1 MTLTNQTT
9 AYQRQLTAF
18 LLLLIATIALF
29 FSPDAAAAAGLEEGT
44 NILKEGSKQ
53 FYALLGAAALAYILY
68 EAARAYLNLTSW
80 GNVFVAAL
88 KAGAAAGLVALG
100 KYLWDTYKFT
110 GF

>member
-9 AYQRQLTAF
+9 VYQRQLTAF
-18 LLLLIATIALF
+18 LVLFVATIAFF
-29 FSPDAAAAAGLEEGT
+29 FSPDAAAAAGLDEGAP
-44 NILKEGSKQ
+44 ILKEGSKH
-53 FYALLGAAALAYILY
+53 FYALLGAAALAFILY

-80 GNVFVAAL
+80 GSVFVAAI

-100 KYLWDTYKFT
+100 KYLWDTYKFS

>member
-9 AYQRQLTAF
+9 VYQRQLMAF
-18 LLLLIATIALF
+18 LVLFVATIAFF
-29 FSPDAAAAAGLEEGT
+29 FSPDAAAAAGLDEGT
-44 NILKEGSKQ
+44 QIIKEGSKQ
-53 FYALLGAAALAYILY
+53 LYALVGAAAIAFIIY

-88 KAGAAAGLVALG
+88 KAGAVAGVVVLG
-100 KYLWDTYKFT
+100 KYLWDTYKYS

>member
-9 AYQRQLTAF
+9 VYQRQLTAF
-18 LLLLIATIALF
+18 LVLFVATIAFF
-29 FSPDAAAAAGLEEGT
+29 FSPDAAAAAGLDEGT
-44 NILKEGSKQ
+44 QILKEGSKQ
-53 FYALLGAAALAYILY
+53 FYALLGAAALAFILY

-100 KYLWDTYKFT
+100 KYLWDTYKFS

>member
-9 AYQRQLTAF
+9 TYQRQLTAF

-29 FSPDAAAAAGLEEGT
+29 FSPDVAAAAGLEEGT